1 MKHLPILALATAA
14 IAIALV
20 SCKQVAKNIEADDDQ
35 SRTLVVYY
43 SATGTTQ
50 AVAELLAQAAN
61 ADLKPILPA
70 EVYTDDDLNWRD
82 SLSRSSVEMRDPAT
96 RPAIDT
102 AQLPDLAPYDT
113 LFIGFPIWWGV
124 APHVVN
130 TFIEALNLQG
140 KTIIPFAT
148 SGGSPIE
155 PATEALRTTYPALT
169 ILDGS
174 LLNDITFEDLSE
186 WVDELRQ

>member
-20 SCKQVAKNIEADDDQ
+20 SCKQVAKNIEADDQ
-35 SRTLVVYY
+35 PRTLVVYY

-70 EVYTDDDLNWRD
+70 EPYTDDDLNWRD

-155 PATEALRTTYPALT
+155 PATEALRTAYPTLT

>member
-1 MKHLPILALATAA
+1 MKRLPILALATAA
-14 IAIALV
+14 IAITLV

-35 SRTLVVYY
+35 PRTLVVYY